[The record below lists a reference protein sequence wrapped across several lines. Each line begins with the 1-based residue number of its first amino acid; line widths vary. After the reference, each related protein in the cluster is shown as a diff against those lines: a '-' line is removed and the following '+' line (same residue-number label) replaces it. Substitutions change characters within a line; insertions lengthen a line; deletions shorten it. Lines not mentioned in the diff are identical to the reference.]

1 MDFNP
6 RPPCGGRLRISAA
19 ASEYHRISI
28 HVPRVE
34 DDIDICPMCVLKFGF
49 QSTSPVWRTT
59 DGYEIAFESSPI
71 SIHVPRVEDDTTRS
85 TSSAN
90 ITNFNPRPPCGG
102 RLRKLDL
109 LRGRGRFQSTS
120 PVWRTTGEHYEAY
133 RQKHRFQSTSPV
145 WRTTQS
151 SRRGRGGG
159 NHFNP
164 RPPCGGRP
172 NPDSRKRSKERFQST
187 SPVWRTTYR
196 SASFY
201 NYKKFQSTSPVWRTT
216 NIALNPVLFRI
227 YFNPRPPCGG
237 RPNGET
243 KYFVRAVFQS
253 TSPVWRTTRVNIHF
267 ITV

>member
-120 PVWRTTGEHYEAY
+120 PVWRTT
-133 RQKHRFQSTSPV
+133 
-145 WRTTQS
+145 
-151 SRRGRGGG
+151 
-159 NHFNP
+159 
-164 RPPCGGRP
+164 
-172 NPDSRKRSKERFQST
+172 
-187 SPVWRTTYR
+187 YR

-216 NIALNPVLFRI
+216 PLRREVSKFKGISIHV
-227 YFNPRPPCGG
+227 PRVEDDRELKNHRLSPP
-237 RPNGET
+237 
-243 KYFVRAVFQS
+243 
-253 TSPVWRTTRVNIHF
+253 
-267 ITV
+267 